1 MDNTALIS
9 IIVIL
14 AMVIVA
20 GAAYFII
27 QKRRT
32 EQLRTRFG
40 PEYDRTLKETGKRS
54 EAEATLGE
62 RAKRVEH
69 LKLRPLTREESVR
82 FTEAWK
88 RIQSL
93 FVDDPKAAVTQ
104 ADQLLGEVMSTR
116 GYPVTDFN
124 QRAADISV
132 DHPRVVENYRAG
144 HDIALRHAKGEASTE
159 DLRQAMIHYRT
170 LFNDL
175 VGEREMMTSGLFD
188 QPSDKEHR
196 KVA

>member
-175 VGEREMMTSGLFD
+175 VGEREMTTSGLFD

>member
-14 AMVIVA
+14 AIVIVA

-27 QKRRT
+27 EKRRT

-40 PEYDRTLKETGKRS
+40 PEYDRTVKETGKRS
-54 EAEATLGE
+54 EAEASLEE

-69 LKLRPLTREESVR
+69 LKIRPLTREESTR
-82 FTEAWK
+82 FTEGWK
-88 RIQSL
+88 QIQSL

-104 ADQLLGEVMSTR
+104 ADHLLGEVMSTR
-116 GYPVTDFN
+116 GYPVADFN

-132 DHPRVVENYRAG
+132 DHPRVVDNYRAG
-144 HDIALRHAKGEASTE
+144 HEIALRHAQGKASTE

-175 VGEREMMTSGLFD
+175 VEREMTTSRILE
-188 QPSDKEHR
+188 QPGDKEHK